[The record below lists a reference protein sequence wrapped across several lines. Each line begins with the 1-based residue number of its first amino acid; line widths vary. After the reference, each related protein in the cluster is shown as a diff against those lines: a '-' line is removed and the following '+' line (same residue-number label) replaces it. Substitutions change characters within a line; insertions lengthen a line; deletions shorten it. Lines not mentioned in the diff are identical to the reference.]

1 MSPACIHNP
10 VGPYKH
16 PVTTTKG
23 SAPVK
28 KYLLASI
35 LLFSGFGVAVAADT
49 APSMPAK
56 PKDMTLERARDAIA
70 QKDWTSAQSIL
81 RGAVATDPN
90 NADYHNLYAYSVR
103 KGPNP
108 DMSLVFKEYNAALSI
123 DPKHKGAHEYLG
135 EAYLMVG
142 NVDKAR
148 EHLAQLDKI
157 CFFGCGE
164 FNELKASISNYEAK
178 KVAR

>member
-1 MSPACIHNP
+1 
-10 VGPYKH
+10 
-16 PVTTTKG
+16 
-23 SAPVK
+23 VK

-35 LLFSGFGVAVAADT
+35 LALSPLVVSAADS
-49 APSMPAK
+49 APAAPAK
-56 PKDMTLERARDAIA
+56 PRDAALERARDAIA
-70 QKDWTSAQSIL
+70 RKDWTGAQAVL
-81 RGAVATDPN
+81 RDAVATNPQ

-108 DMSLVFKEYNAALSI
+108 DMSLVFKEYNAALAI

-142 NVDKAR
+142 NLDKAK

-157 CFFGCGE
+157 CYFGCSE
-164 FNELKASISNYEAK
+164 FNELKASIADYEAR

>member
-1 MSPACIHNP
+1 
-10 VGPYKH
+10 
-16 PVTTTKG
+16 
-23 SAPVK
+23 VK

-35 LLFSGFGVAVAADT
+35 LALSPLVVSAADT
-49 APSMPAK
+49 SPAMPAK
-56 PKDMTLERARDAIA
+56 PRDATLDRARDAIA
-70 QKDWTSAQSIL
+70 QKDWAAAQAVL
-81 RGAVATDPN
+81 RDAVARDPQ

-142 NVDKAR
+142 NVDKAK
-148 EHLAQLDKI
+148 EHLGQLDKI
-157 CFFGCGE
+157 CFFGCNE
-164 FNELKASISNYEAK
+164 FNELKASISDYEAK

>member
-1 MSPACIHNP
+1 MQA
-10 VGPYKH
+10 
-16 PVTTTKG
+16 VTINRKG
-23 SAPVK
+23 FPVK

-35 LLFSGFGVAVAADT
+35 LAFSGFGVAVAADSPPT
-49 APSMPAK
+49 VSAK

-70 QKDWTSAQSIL
+70 QKDWISAQSIL
-81 RGAVATDPN
+81 RGAVATDPG

-142 NVDKAR
+142 NVEKAR

-164 FNELKASISNYEAK
+164 FTELKTAISDYETK

>member
-1 MSPACIHNP
+1 
-10 VGPYKH
+10 
-16 PVTTTKG
+16 VTTTKG
-23 SAPVK
+23 SFPVK
-28 KYLLASI
+28 KYLLAFI
-35 LLFSGFGVAVAADT
+35 LALSPLAASAADSSP
-49 APSMPAK
+49 AAPAK
-56 PKDMTLERARDAIA
+56 PRDATLDRARDAIA
-70 QKDWTSAQSIL
+70 QKDWTGAQAVL
-81 RGAVATDPN
+81 RDAVARDPQ

-108 DMSLVFKEYNAALSI
+108 DMSLVFKEYNAALTI

-142 NVDKAR
+142 NVEKAR

-157 CFFGCGE
+157 CFFGCSE
-164 FNELKASISNYEAK
+164 FTELKTSISDYEAK